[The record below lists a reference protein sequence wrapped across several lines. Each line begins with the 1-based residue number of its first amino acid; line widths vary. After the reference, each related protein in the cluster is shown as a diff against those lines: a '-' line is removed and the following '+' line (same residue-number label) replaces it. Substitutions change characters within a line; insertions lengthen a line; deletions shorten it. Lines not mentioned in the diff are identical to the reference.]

1 MNKKQQI
8 EQRELAALVKY
19 SAISYIESQRAD
31 GLSLVEALRGASLRP
46 WPDRDGKQYSIRTLE
61 DWWYT
66 HAKGGFAALQS
77 HRRSD
82 RGGCRTMDAQ
92 TGKWLIEQIVAF
104 PNIALKV
111 RYEQWRRE
119 ARLLPSLTTVYRY
132 LRREGYDGA
141 ALRRGRLETGP
152 TKAFEA
158 PFSNDLWMVDFSPGP
173 FLMEEGKALRSQ
185 LCLILDDHSR
195 LIVFAAYY
203 ANADTR
209 AFHDALKQAVQRRGV
224 PHKLYTDQGK
234 PFVSDHTRIVCA
246 NLGIRLLHAK
256 PYHAWS
262 KGKVERCFL
271 TLQTGFESMLRL
283 PGMGAGSLK
292 ELNGKLWLWIEEIY
306 HGRVHSSTGLK
317 PCERFI
323 AGLQGAPARKLD
335 PALDLERLFYAR
347 TTRTVRKDGT
357 IRLDGVLYEV
367 DLSLRGFTIE
377 LRFDPHKMDRVEVY
391 HRQKPQGLARRVN
404 LHLNSQLGGSRYY
417 GR

>member
-1 MNKKQQI
+1 VNKKQQI
-8 EQRELAALVKY
+8 EQRELTALVKY
-19 SAISYIESQRAD
+19 SAVSYIESQRAD
-31 GLSLVEALRGASLRP
+31 GLSLVEALRQASFRP

-66 HAKGGFAALQS
+66 HANGGFVALQS
-77 HRRSD
+77 RRRSD
-82 RGGCRTMDAQ
+82 RGGCRTMDSQ
-92 TGKWLIEQIVAF
+92 TGKWIIEQIVAY

-111 RYEQWRRE
+111 RYVQWGKEGRP
-119 ARLLPSLTTVYRY
+119 LPSLTTIYRY
-132 LRREGYDGA
+132 LRREGYDGV
-141 ALRRGRLETGP
+141 ALRRGRLEGGP

-173 FLMEEGKALRSQ
+173 FLMVEGKALRSQ

-203 ANADTR
+203 SNADTR
-209 AFHDALKQAVQRRGV
+209 AFHDALKQALQRRGIPV
-224 PHKLYTDQGK
+224 KLYTDQGK

-262 KGKVERCFL
+262 KGKVERVFL

-283 PGMGAGSLK
+283 PGMGAGSLL
-292 ELNGKLWLWIEEIY
+292 ELNGKLWHWIEEIY
-306 HGRVHSSTGLK
+306 HGRVHSSTGIK

-357 IRLDGVLYEV
+357 VRLDGVLYEV
-367 DLSLRGFTIE
+367 DLSLRGFNIE
-377 LRFDPHKMDRVEVY
+377 LRFDPYKMDRVEVY

-404 LHLNSQLGGSRYY
+404 LHLNSELGGGRYY
-417 GR
+417 DR